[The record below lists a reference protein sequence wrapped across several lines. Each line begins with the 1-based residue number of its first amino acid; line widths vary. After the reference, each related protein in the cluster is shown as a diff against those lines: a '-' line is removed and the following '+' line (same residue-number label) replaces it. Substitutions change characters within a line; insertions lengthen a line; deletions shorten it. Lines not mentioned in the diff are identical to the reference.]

1 MEQASLHKQDLRGA
15 IIPFTLLKVS
25 QVFGSIHPGDI
36 LEILWNDPD
45 TPADLFK
52 ILPEDCFEM
61 ITMELMEEKDPFY
74 RLEIKKKPA
83 TQTV

>member
-1 MEQASLHKQDLRGA
+1 MEQAARHKLDLRGA

-25 QVFGSIHPGDI
+25 QVFRSIHPGDI
-36 LEILWNDPD
+36 LEVLWNDPD

-52 ILPEDCFEM
+52 ILPEACFEL
-61 ITMELMEEKDPFY
+61 IAMELMEGEDAFY

-83 TQTV
+83 A